1 LEGAG
6 ASERGGSLLRAGANS
21 SRVRGMPR
29 FVIGILLAALAFP
42 LMAAEKVFD
51 FSELKAGETP
61 AGFRSAVSGEGKP
74 GEWKIMM
81 DELPSAM
88 PPIFAVSTSAN
99 TRPVLAQVS
108 RDKTDE
114 HSPLLIYEGEVFG
127 DFKITTRFK
136 LVDGEAEQMAGIAF
150 RIQDEKNY
158 YYIRASGLG
167 NSFYFFKIVDGLRSL
182 PIGVKTGIPKGKW
195 QEMTIECNG
204 SEIRASL
211 NGKEVIPPLGDKSF
225 SSGKIGFW
233 TKSDSVSY
241 FTDTRINYHP
251 REKLAQALVRET
263 ISKNPRLRGL
273 QIIAKPKPDTAAQII
288 GSDDASLIGQAASAD
303 ALDSMRSGQI
313 YHSKKGGNVT
323 ITMPL
328 RDNNGDRVAA
338 VKVIMK
344 SFPGQTENNAAA
356 RAVPIVKSME
366 GRIHKA
372 TDLLE

>member
-1 LEGAG
+1 
-6 ASERGGSLLRAGANS
+6 
-21 SRVRGMPR
+21 MPQIA
-29 FVIGILLAALAFP
+29 VWIAVMLLAVGAE
-42 LMAAEKVFD
+42 AAEKIFD
-51 FSELKAGETP
+51 FSEYKAGETP
-61 AGFRSAVSGEGKP
+61 KEFRSAVSGEGKP
-74 GEWKIMM
+74 GEWKIVM

-88 PPIFAVSTSAN
+88 PPIFPGASSVNQRA
-99 TRPVLAQVS
+99 VLAQVS

-114 HSPLLIYEGEVFG
+114 HSPLLIYDGEAFG

-136 LVDGEAEQMAGIAF
+136 LVDGEVEQMAGIAF

-167 NSFYFFKIVDGLRSL
+167 KSFYFFKIVDGLLSQ
-182 PIGVKTGIPKGKW
+182 PIGIKTDIPKGKW
-195 QEMTIECNG
+195 QEIVIECVG
-204 SEIRASL
+204 SQIRAWL
-211 NGKEVIPPLGDKSF
+211 NGKEAFPPLGDKSF

-241 FTDTRINYHP
+241 FTDTKITYTP

-273 QIIAKPKPDTAAQII
+273 QIFARSKPDAPAELVGSSDAAAL
-288 GSDDASLIGQAASAD
+288 GKAAPPEVVDAMAT
-303 ALDSMRSGQI
+303 GQI
-313 YHSKKGGNVT
+313 YHSKKGGDVT

-344 SFPGQTENNAAA
+344 SFLGQTENNAAA

-366 GRIHKA
+366 GRIQKA
-372 TDLLE
+372 ADLFE